1 MIENIIKDFIKKKL
15 RPIFYALL
23 ISLFMPP
30 FSPFLI
36 SGASLILIPKVFY
49 YFLAFRKIQEEQ
61 FLLAKINRLKYL
73 SWYFN
78 FRKEIRRWAEL
89 CIDVFLFIL
98 LVLLIFYLLKVPLVD
113 SLVVYAMPNATNNKN
128 NSC

>member
-1 MIENIIKDFIKKKL
+1 M
-15 RPIFYALL
+15 
-23 ISLFMPP
+23 
-30 FSPFLI
+30 
-36 SGASLILIPKVFY
+36 LIPKVFY

-98 LVLLIFYLLKVPLVD
+98 LVFYSV
-113 SLVVYAMPNATNNKN
+113 SLTHFLFIK
-128 NSC
+128 SSIG